1 MSFVHRIGLGT
12 AQFGLDY
19 GISNT
24 RGRVGDDEV
33 SQIVRRALEAG
44 IRVIDTA
51 PVYGEAERVLG
62 QTLPAVSTIDVVT
75 KTLRLAEGL
84 PRVLARA
91 ARSCALLGRPAD
103 LIVHSV
109 ADLAGPAGADLW
121 RGLEGLKAEGV
132 CRRIGFSAYAEDDVV
147 ALAERFRPDLVQ
159 LPCSLADQRLA
170 RTGALARLRAQG
182 VDIHI
187 RSIFLQGLLLMTP
200 QGLPQGLVRVAPW
213 LERIRRKAHDLQL
226 SMLEAALAYAASLD
240 EEAALIV
247 GVTSLS
253 EFEDILAAAQRLRVN
268 DVDWAAWRLDDD
280 AVLWPVRWKELN
292 A

>member
-19 GISNT
+19 GISNK
-24 RGRVGDDEV
+24 RGRVDEDEV
-33 SQIVRRALEAG
+33 GRIVRRAVEAG

-62 QTLPAVSTIDVVT
+62 EALPADSTIDVVT
-75 KTLRLAEGL
+75 KTVRLAEGL

-91 ARSCALLGRPAD
+91 ATSCNLLGRSVD
-103 LIVHSV
+103 VIVHSA
-109 ADLAGPAGADLW
+109 ADLSGPAGADLW
-121 RGLEGLKAEGV
+121 RGIEGLKARGV

-159 LPCSLADQRLA
+159 VPCSLADQRLA
-170 RTGALARLRAQG
+170 RNGELARLRALG

-187 RSIFLQGLLLMTP
+187 RSIFLQGLVLMTP
-200 QGLPQGLVRVAPW
+200 QSLPQGLVRVAPW
-213 LERIRRKAHDLQL
+213 LERVRRKAQDLNI
-226 SMLEAALAYAASLD
+226 SMLEAALGYAASLD
-240 EEAALIV
+240 EDAALIV
-247 GVTSLS
+247 GVTSLA
-253 EFEDILAAAQRLRVN
+253 EFEDILAAAQGLRVA
-268 DVDWAAWRLDDD
+268 DVDWAEWRLDDD